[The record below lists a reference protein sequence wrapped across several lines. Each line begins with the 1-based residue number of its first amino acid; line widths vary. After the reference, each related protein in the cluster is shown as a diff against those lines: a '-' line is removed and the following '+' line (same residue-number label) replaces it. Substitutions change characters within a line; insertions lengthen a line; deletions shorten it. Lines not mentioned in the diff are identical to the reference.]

1 MAYVADLITVLNL
14 LFGEV
19 TAKAPNNGYQ
29 TQAPKVTSEALVA
42 VHQTHKM
49 SEHRREIYRR
59 IRIDFPT
66 TAQNLSFMPE
76 GFRSLLFHSLGF
88 DPVPL
93 PDSGNTERVASS
105 SPVHGVGSSS
115 RPTEV
120 ATSPVP
126 RVAPGPPPPTNAVMP
141 PKSDEEAAPEPNP
154 NVWSRFVGCLTHP
167 IEMATS
173 SSVTRVAPPSPQS
186 VGVFNINLK
195 SRKAP
200 RTASPQ
206 STSPP
211 FWRDHRPWLFRVL
224 FREQGFK
231 PIFWQPCK
239 LWGKMAVVAWIMLF
253 CRSGCCRFSSLSC
266 CAVCVYV
273 CVWDQWCG
281 KIPRFRCCWIMWAWA
296 CCGGSGS
303 RAKFGCKPSSW
314 AGSEPAKPP
323 FLFVPCPVTDRSDL
337 WLL

>member
-1 MAYVADLITVLNL
+1 MAYVADLITVLNS
-14 LFGEV
+14 LFGRV
-19 TAKAPNNGYQ
+19 TQPSSSE
-29 TQAPKVTSEALVA
+29 APKVTRQALTE

-49 SEHRREIYRR
+49 SDTRRKIYRR
-59 IRIDFPT
+59 IRTEFLTVRD
-66 TAQNLSFMPE
+66 LSFMLE
-76 GFRSLLFHSLGF
+76 VLRSLLLPSLEF
-88 DPVPL
+88 DPVPP

-154 NVWSRFVGCLTHP
+154 NVWSRFVSCLTHP
-167 IEMATS
+167 TEMATS

-186 VGVFNINLK
+186 VGVLNITLK

-211 FWRDHRPWLFRVL
+211 FWRDHRP
-224 FREQGFK
+224 
-231 PIFWQPCK
+231 
-239 LWGKMAVVAWIMLF
+239 
-253 CRSGCCRFSSLSC
+253 
-266 CAVCVYV
+266 
-273 CVWDQWCG
+273 
-281 KIPRFRCCWIMWAWA
+281 
-296 CCGGSGS
+296 
-303 RAKFGCKPSSW
+303 
-314 AGSEPAKPP
+314 
-323 FLFVPCPVTDRSDL
+323 
-337 WLL
+337 